1 MNINKMKKEE
11 LELLS
16 FTDISYQIL
25 KSEKRSVSTLEI
37 FKKISELLELNEDE
51 FSTKIGDF
59 YTSLTT
65 DKRFL
70 ALEDGNWD
78 LKERHSTKVVIDD
91 DDDIDIELE
100 DIDNDDII
108 DEEETNID
116 YDSND
121 DYDDDDLEDLVVIDT
136 DENEEE

>member
-16 FTDISYQIL
+16 FTDIAYEIL
-25 KSEKRSVSTLEI
+25 KGEKESKSTVDV
-37 FKKISELLELNEDE
+37 FRRISELLELSEDE
-51 FSTKIGDF
+51 FAGKIADF
-59 YTSLTT
+59 YTTLTT

-70 ALEDGNWD
+70 ALENGNWD

-91 DDDIDIELE
+91 DDDMDMEVEDTMEDIE
-100 DIDNDDII
+100 
-108 DEEETNID
+108 EEEEDTSID
-116 YDSND
+116 YDTNE
-121 DYDDDDLEDLVVIDT
+121 DYEDDDLEDLVVIDT

>member
-16 FTDISYQIL
+16 FTDIAYEIL
-25 KSEKRSVSTLEI
+25 KSEKQAKSTVEI
-37 FKKISELLELNEDE
+37 FRRISELLELNEDE
-51 FSTKIGDF
+51 FAAKIADF

-70 ALEDGNWD
+70 SLEDGNWD

-91 DDDIDIELE
+91 DDDMDIEVE
-100 DIDNDDII
+100 DTTEDII
-108 DEEETNID
+108 DDDEDTTID
-116 YDSND
+116 YDANE
-121 DYDDDDLEDLVVIDT
+121 DYEDDDLEDLVVIDT

>member
-16 FTDISYQIL
+16 FTDIAYEIL
-25 KSEKRSVSTLEI
+25 RGE
-37 FKKISELLELNEDE
+37 KISKSTVDVFRRISDLLELSEDE
-51 FSTKIGDF
+51 FASKIADF

-70 ALEDGNWD
+70 ALADGNWD

-91 DDDIDIELE
+91 DDDMDVEIEEATDEIEETE
-100 DIDNDDII
+100 DIN
-108 DEEETNID
+108 TD
-116 YDSND
+116 YDEND

>member
-11 LELLS
+11 LDLLS
-16 FTDISYQIL
+16 FTDIAYEIL
-25 KSEKRSVSTLEI
+25 KGEKQAISTVDI
-37 FKKISELLELNEDE
+37 FRRISELLELSEDE
-51 FSTKIGDF
+51 FASKIADF

-70 ALEDGNWD
+70 ALTDGNWD
-78 LKERHSTKVVIDD
+78 LKERHSTKMVIDD
-91 DDDIDIELE
+91 EDDIDMEIEE
-100 DIDNDDII
+100 STGDEI
-108 DEEETNID
+108 DEEDITSD
-116 YDSND
+116 YDANE

>member
-16 FTDISYQIL
+16 FTDIAYEIL
-25 KSEKRSVSTLEI
+25 KEEKQSKSTVDI
-37 FKKISELLELNEDE
+37 FRRISELLELSEDE
-51 FSTKIGDF
+51 FALKIGDF
-59 YTSLTT
+59 YTTLTT

-91 DDDIDIELE
+91 DDDIDIEIEENTDNIEEE
-100 DIDNDDII
+100 DIS
-108 DEEETNID
+108 TD
-116 YDSND
+116 YDENE
-121 DYDDDDLEDLVVIDT
+121 DYTDDDLEDLVVIDT